1 MAVERSPDGG
11 ERAVAVYGT
20 RAIPYR
26 IQRSRRRVSVAVV
39 VDPNEGVV
47 LRVPQNL
54 ERDRIAAVVRRKGAW
69 IVERLRG
76 FEDLLPPQTTR
87 EFVSGETFL
96 YLGRQHRLRVERVAR
111 RSRPAVAMEQGRLV
125 VRVPAELGDSDR
137 AGTVRATLRE
147 WYRRRAAHYL
157 PPRLARWAAKL
168 GVPAPPLLVREP
180 PKRWGSC
187 DASGN
192 VRINWRTIQLAPRL
206 IDYVL
211 AHELVHLEHRRHD
224 ADFWARLGEVIHD
237 ADARRTALRRAG
249 VSVCW

>member
-1 MAVERSPDGG
+1 MNVAAA
-11 ERAVAVYGT
+11 ERAIAAYGT
-20 RAIPYR
+20 QAIPYR
-26 IQRSRRRVSVAVV
+26 IERGRRRVSVAVV
-39 VDPNEGVV
+39 VDPLEGVV
-47 LRVPQNL
+47 LRVPKDFEQ
-54 ERDRIAAVVRRKGAW
+54 DRIAAIVRRKGAW

-76 FEDLLPPQTTR
+76 FEDLLPPQTSR

-111 RSRPAVAMEQGRLV
+111 LPRPAVAMEQGRLAVRIPSTVSESDHAHV
-125 VRVPAELGDSDR
+125 VRA
-137 AGTVRATLRE
+137 ALRD

-168 GVPAPPLLVREP
+168 GVPVPRLLVREP

-192 VRINWRTIQLAPRL
+192 VRINWRTIQVAPRL
-206 IDYVL
+206 IDYVV

-224 ADFWARLGEVIHD
+224 SAFWARLGEAMHD

-249 VSVCW
+249 ARVAW